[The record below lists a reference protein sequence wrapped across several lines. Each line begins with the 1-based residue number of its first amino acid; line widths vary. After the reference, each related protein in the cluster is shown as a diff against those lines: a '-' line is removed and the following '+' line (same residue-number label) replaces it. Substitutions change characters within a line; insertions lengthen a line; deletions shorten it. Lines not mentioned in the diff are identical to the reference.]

1 MEVCLNIIIIAIVF
15 LMGFVIFAYLNFVI
29 ARLQKGEG
37 LIVPHLPPHGRS
49 RCCGRHL
56 PVRELVIEIFG
67 GIFAVVSV
75 ALYGISF
82 QALLVFLVIGDL
94 TVITF
99 IDADTQEIPPAL
111 NYILL
116 GLGVLSLWVME
127 GPSIAERLI
136 GMVSISLPMLLL
148 AILLNGFGGGDVKL
162 MAAAGFLL
170 GWKGN
175 IAAFLIGIIT
185 GGMYCIFML
194 ARRKKGRK
202 DYFAFGP
209 FLCIGIAVA
218 FIRDCG
224 AWMVQSYIDF
234 IKGMMTFY
242 ASVDASSF
250 FIFLS

>member
-1 MEVCLNIIIIAIVF
+1 MDGCLNIIIIVLAF
-15 LMGFVIFAYLNFVI
+15 LIGVAVFAYLNRVI
-29 ARLQKGEG
+29 VCLPGGETPAAKYF
-37 LIVPHLPPHGRS
+37 LHPFRGRTFS
-49 RCCGRHL
+49 
-56 PVRELVIEIFG
+56 VRELMIDILG

-75 ALYGISF
+75 AFYGVSL
-82 QALLVFLVIGDL
+82 QALLTFLVMGDL

-99 IDADTQEIPPAL
+99 IDADTQEIPPVF

-116 GLGVLSLWVME
+116 GLGVISVWVMD
-127 GPSIAERLI
+127 GPGIVERLT
-136 GMVSISLPMLLL
+136 GMVSISLPMLAL
-148 AILLNGFGGGDVKL
+148 AVLLNGFGGGDVKL

-175 IAAFLIGIIT
+175 LAAFLIGIIT
-185 GGMYCIFML
+185 GGIYCIFML

-218 FIRDCG
+218 FIRGCG

-234 IKGMMTFY
+234 IKGMMTF
-242 ASVDASSF
+242 
-250 FIFLS
+250 